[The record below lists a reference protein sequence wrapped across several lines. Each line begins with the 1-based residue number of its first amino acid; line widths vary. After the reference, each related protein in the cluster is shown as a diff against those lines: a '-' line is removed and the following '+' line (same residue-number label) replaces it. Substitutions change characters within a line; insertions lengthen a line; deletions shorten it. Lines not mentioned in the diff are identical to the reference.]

1 MSQDLIKANIVSVLS
16 RIWRESKEYEFG
28 SPEQMRRFHAFAS
41 LMYDIN
47 NDFDEDF
54 MVEMYV
60 ATCKSVKEPIGV
72 IPGFV
77 IKALEKRGVKFD
89 IDSFVRPSI

>member
-54 MVEMYV
+54 MV
-60 ATCKSVKEPIGV
+60 
-72 IPGFV
+72 
-77 IKALEKRGVKFD
+77 
-89 IDSFVRPSI
+89 

>member
-1 MSQDLIKANIVSVLS
+1 MDQIKDNIVSALS

-28 SPEQMRRFHAFAS
+28 SPEQMQRFQAFAI

-54 MVEMYV
+54 MVEMYF
-60 ATCKSVKEPIGV
+60 ATCKSVKETIGV

-77 IKALEKRGVKFD
+77 LKALEKRGVEFD
-89 IDSFVRPSI
+89 IHSFARPAL